1 MVVLY
6 HYTNEKGKE
15 GIKKS
20 KTITKTV
27 GGGFGDGVYFT
38 SLSPDN
44 AASMIVHNNRGVDR
58 SLVDDIK
65 RLRVEY
71 YVQVTFTADDNRS
84 LKQCP
89 SNRDIWLYK
98 GSDVD
103 LTLFDYEIGKCSNF
117 SAESMVSELEEF
129 SSLVCS

>member
-6 HYTNEKGKE
+6 HYTNKEGKK

-27 GGGFGDGVYFT
+27 GAGFGDGVYFT
-38 SLSPDN
+38 SLSP
-44 AASMIVHNNRGVDR
+44 SMLVHNTWGVDR
-58 SLVDDIK
+58 SLVDEIK

-103 LTLFDYEIGKCSNF
+103 LDLFEHKIGKCSNF
-117 SAESMVSELEEF
+117 SPESMASELDEF